1 VVDQQVNVA
10 TIIAPFAPTEVTFN
24 QFGAATTITR
34 IDMAPVKGGLPN
46 EEFYDITIGSSGAP
60 GLPPVSVHHRSLR
73 FTPDPAIKHSVPTF
87 FTGCVDDLTAK
98 LNAFVRLNYN
108 EDIDLDVFYSHA
120 GAPGIVTWDAYFW
133 VVELPPG
140 TLETPLIN
148 TPNDFAYMK
157 AIQLRNSDEKRS
169 YLIMALALP

>member
-1 VVDQQVNVA
+1 MADQQVNIA

-34 IDMAPVKGGLPN
+34 IDMAPLRGSLPN
-46 EEFYDITIGSSGAP
+46 EEFYDIIIGASGAP
-60 GLPPVSVHHRSLR
+60 ALAPVSVHHRSLR
-73 FTPDPAIKHSVPTF
+73 FTPNPSIKHAVPSF
-87 FTGCVDDLTAK
+87 FTGCVDDLTAI
-98 LNAFVRLNYN
+98 LNPFVRLNYN

-120 GAPGIVTWDAYFW
+120 GVPGIVTWDAYFW

-140 TLETPLIN
+140 TLELPLIN

-169 YLIMALALP
+169 YLVVALALP